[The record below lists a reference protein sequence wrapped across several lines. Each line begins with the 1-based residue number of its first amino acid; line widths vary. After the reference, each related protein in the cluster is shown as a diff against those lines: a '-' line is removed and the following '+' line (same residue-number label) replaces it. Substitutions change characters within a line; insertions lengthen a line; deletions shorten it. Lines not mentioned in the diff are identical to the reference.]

1 MAGSPTF
8 GLYKNTELANEL
20 AAGSALVKPSDFD
33 MPILKDFE
41 AAAFIATPALKISD
55 ELAIAAWEYSE
66 NIVGRPQKGT
76 GIFIHGGY
84 WMAAPIWRKG

>member
-1 MAGSPTF
+1 
-8 GLYKNTELANEL
+8 
-20 AAGSALVKPSDFD
+20 
-33 MPILKDFE
+33 MPILKEFE

-55 ELAIAAWEYSE
+55 ELAIAAWEYGE

-84 WMAAPIWRKG
+84 WMADPIWPKGLKPARYSSFFQSGVSWAA